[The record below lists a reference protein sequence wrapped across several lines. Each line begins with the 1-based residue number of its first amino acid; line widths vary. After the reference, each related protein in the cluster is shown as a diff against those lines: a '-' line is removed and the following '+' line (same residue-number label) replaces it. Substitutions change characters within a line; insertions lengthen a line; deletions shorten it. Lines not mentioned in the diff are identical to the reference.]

1 MLTARGD
8 DVDRIVGLELGADDY
23 VPKPCNPRELV
34 ARIRA
39 ILRRTQVP
47 EPAGPSSGPLT
58 AGALTLWPE
67 RRALE
72 WRGEPLE
79 LTSTEFN
86 LFEAEATGRHVE
98 FVGAGEAL
106 VIANAELLHRA
117 LENVVRNAVKFT
129 NEGTAVEVEITRH
142 RDSNQLVVTVSDRGP
157 GVPEAELQAIFEP
170 FFRSETRAKTAG
182 FGLGLAIARR
192 AIETHG
198 GTIRADN
205 RPSGG
210 LKIEIVLP
218 AVAGG

>member
-1 MLTARGD
+1 M
-8 DVDRIVGLELGADDY
+8 
-23 VPKPCNPRELV
+23 PKPCNPRELV

-129 NEGTAVEVEITRH
+129 NEGTTVAVEITRH
-142 RDSNQLVVTVSDRGP
+142 SDSNQLVVTVSDRGP
-157 GVPEAELQAIFEP
+157 GVPEEENITAPTRGLQTTADTPDQVIPAAERRDCSAGNSACRRIRKRFSSG
-170 FFRSETRAKTAG
+170 RSSP
-182 FGLGLAIARR
+182 
-192 AIETHG
+192 H
-198 GTIRADN
+198 
-205 RPSGG
+205 S
-210 LKIEIVLP
+210 
-218 AVAGG
+218 